1 MYWRVTKIIWNFR
14 ILERCGVFDY
24 FWFIFV
30 FKDKL
35 REFENAEAD
44 FEQCKL
50 ALLKGNELMENDSEE
65 LITANRTIAHEEGIL
80 ELLRDDLSL
89 FQSLR

>member
-1 MYWRVTKIIWNFR
+1 MGFN
-14 ILERCGVFDY
+14 Y
-24 FWFIFV
+24 FWFFLLSF

-50 ALLKGNELMENDSEE
+50 ALLQGNALMETDSEE

-89 FQSLR
+89 F